1 MTEEVKKKLREL
13 ADKGGDD
20 ALLPQVLLELVES
33 AEKSGEHTEE
43 MSHQISEIKEKL
55 NGTQTQQEVAT
66 KAIQK
71 TDGRLTELE
80 KLAKRPIWQR
90 IFGKK

>member
-33 AEKSGEHTEE
+33 AEKSGERAEE
-43 MSHQISEIKEKL
+43 MSHQISEINGKL
-55 NGTQTQQEVAT
+55 DGTQTQQEVAT